1 MALISRA
8 DDNKNGFLD
17 TEELAQW
24 IQMKVSEHITVGV
37 KTNFK
42 VFLLLDK
49 NPKDGESLT
58 DALVAYIQVKICLN

>member
-42 VFLLLDK
+42 VFLLLDN